1 MARDEKPPQ
10 LRTVD
15 DEPATQVPVIRL
27 SDRETRSVPTDTR
40 TVRLGPVP
48 VPIDEKPEDDVSRR
62 LTLPDK
68 EEVELRT
75 HQPDIDAL
83 IEAENLNPEL
93 LEQAWGESSAHRN
106 PIPWG
111 WFALIGL
118 GIAWAVIWSATRVRK
133 ADVTADLIR
142 QETQSVI
149 VDDQQEEIE
158 ATKRI
163 EAIETTI
170 KAFFKASSVESMA
183 ALVRQPD
190 RVLPLMRDHYR
201 EKQVGGDRFKSIRL
215 LQPLTLDKR
224 GDFWMASVSLA
235 DGGKRNLIIQ
245 TPEDGE
251 PRIDWETF
259 VCHQPKPWDEFVSSG
274 PAGTSFDFRVYAE
287 RDNFNVHEFS
297 DPEKWTCFRLTALD
311 SEETLFGY
319 AATGGPEERML
330 SGLLQASGG
339 ARASAILRLMIPE
352 GLRARRSAVIEKVV
366 NNRWLYI
373 DPPPA
378 DP

>member
-15 DEPATQVPVIRL
+15 DEPDAQVPVIRL
-27 SDRETRSVPTDTR
+27 SDRETRSIPTDTR
-40 TVRLGPVP
+40 TLRLGPVP
-48 VPIDEKPEDDVSRR
+48 VPIDEKPEDVSRR
-62 LTLPDK
+62 LTVPGK

-75 HQPDIDAL
+75 HQPDIDAI
-83 IEAENLNPEL
+83 IEPENLNPEP
-93 LEQAWGESSAHRN
+93 LEQAWGESSAQRN
-106 PIPWG
+106 PMPWG

-118 GIAWAVIWSATRVRK
+118 GITAAVIWSATRVRK

-158 ATKRI
+158 AARRI
-163 EAIETTI
+163 EAIETAI
-170 KAFFKASSVESMA
+170 RSFFKAGSVETMA
-183 ALVRQPD
+183 RFVRQPE
-190 RVLPLMRDHYR
+190 RVVPLMRDFYQNR
-201 EKQVGGDRFKSIRL
+201 PVGGQSLKSIRM

-224 GDFWMASVSLA
+224 GDFWIASVAMS
-235 DGGKRNLIIQ
+235 DGSKSNLIIQ

-251 PRIDWETF
+251 PKIDWETF
-259 VCHQPKPWDEFVSSG
+259 VCHQPKPWDNFVTGG
-274 PAGTSFDFRVYAE
+274 PTGTSFDFRVYAE

-297 DPEKWTCFRLTALD
+297 DPQKWTCFRLTALD

-319 AATGGPEERML
+319 AATGGAEEQTL
-330 SGLLQASGG
+330 TQLIQSSGG
-339 ARASAILRLMIPE
+339 ARTSVILRLMIPE
-352 GLRARRSAVIEKVV
+352 GLRARRSAVIEKVI
-366 NNRWLYI
+366 NNRWLHI

>member
-1 MARDEKPPQ
+1 MARDEKPPR

-15 DEPATQVPVIRL
+15 DEPEAQVPVIRL
-27 SDRETRSVPTDTR
+27 SDRETRAVPTDTR

-48 VPIDEKPEDDVSRR
+48 VPIDEKPEVDVSRR

-75 HQPDIDAL
+75 HQPDIDVL
-83 IEAENLNPEL
+83 IESENLNPEL
-93 LEQAWGESSAHRN
+93 LEQAWGESSEHRH

-118 GIAWAVIWSATRVRK
+118 AIAAAVIWSATRVRK

-149 VDDQQEEIE
+149 VDEQQEDIE
-158 ATKRI
+158 ATKQI
-163 EAIETTI
+163 EAIESTI
-170 KAFFKASSVESMA
+170 RNFFKAGSVETLA
-183 ALVRQPD
+183 RLVRQPE
-190 RVLPLMRDHYR
+190 RVVPLMRDFYQNR
-201 EKQVGGDRFKSIRL
+201 NVGGQSLKSIRM

-224 GDFWMASVSLA
+224 GDFWIASVSLA
-235 DGGKRNLIIQ
+235 DGAKSNLIIQ

-251 PRIDWETF
+251 PKIDWETF

-319 AATGGPEERML
+319 ATTGGNEERTL
-330 SGLLQASGG
+330 SHLIQSAGG
-339 ARASAILRLMIPE
+339 PRASVILRLMIPE

-366 NNRWLYI
+366 NNRWLHI
-373 DPPPA
+373 DPPSA